1 MLMYFDLYSLTH
13 QGHIKIEESN
23 RLLTPP
29 KRLYHH
35 QQLPQLFVHDEV
47 VGLRK
52 KKKRRAGKKSKAS
65 LHKIASEQNLKQ
77 LARNSK

>member
-1 MLMYFDLYSLTH
+1 MLIYFDLYSLTH

-29 KRLYHH
+29 KCLYHH
-35 QQLPQLFVHDEV
+35 QQLPQLFEHDANEV

-52 KKKRRAGKKSKAS
+52 KKKKGKREK
-65 LHKIASEQNLKQ
+65 KQ
-77 LARNSK
+77 SIFA